1 MKINSEYNNTKK
13 MLKTIRNIISENKKV
28 INILSEQETEKKNK
42 NKSTEKTIDS
52 VKVKLLSPDGI
63 GKFTLGNN
71 EEIIINL
78 IESFE
83 TEISSLIDFTPGF
96 IIDKN
101 DIRLIGIIEGF
112 TFLYSCSNSQEET
125 KTENG
130 LYIKCDTTLLTSEKI
145 EILDKLQKKSES
157 VIKIFADILES
168 RI

>member
-28 INILSEQETEKKNK
+28 INILSEQEAEKNSDD
-42 NKSTEKTIDS
+42 NSDEKTING
-52 VKVKLLSPDGI
+52 VKIKLLSPDGI

-71 EEIIINL
+71 EGIIDNL
-78 IESFE
+78 IESFK
-83 TEISSLIDFTPGF
+83 TEISSLIKFTPGF

-101 DIRLIGIIEGF
+101 EIRLIGIIEGF

-168 RI
+168 RK

>member
-28 INILSEQETEKKNK
+28 INILSEQEAEKNSDD
-42 NKSTEKTIDS
+42 NSDEKTINS
-52 VKVKLLSPDGI
+52 VKIKLLSPDGI

-71 EEIIINL
+71 EDIINNL
-78 IESFE
+78 IESFK
-83 TEISSLIDFTPGF
+83 TEISPMIDFTPGF

-101 DIRLIGIIEGF
+101 DIRLIGIIKEI
-112 TFLYSCSNSQEET
+112 TFLYSYSN

-145 EILDKLQKKSES
+145 KILDELQKKSES